1 MVLLFKFL
9 ADHFHDEISVLLYLL
24 DEEAPPM
31 SYSNKGLVNYFLRIT
46 WLKKC
51 CLFSFGDEAVSVLI
65 VHL

>member
-9 ADHFHDEISVLLYLL
+9 AAHFHDKISVLLYLL

-46 WLKKC
+46 WFKKNAVC
-51 CLFSFGDEAVSVLI
+51 LALEMRQCLF
-65 VHL
+65 